1 MRAPL
6 ALALLLTTSVLT
18 ALPSPEPVE
27 RASPEPVERASPE
40 PVERARPERVEA
52 QEAAAPIAPSM
63 AGAELA
69 KALDGWIAPQAAAG
83 SFAGVVLVA
92 KDGKPQFEAAYGPAD
107 RQRQT
112 PITTDLR
119 FNLASIGKA
128 FTKVG
133 IGQLVQQGKLRFT
146 DTVGGLLPG
155 YPNKDAHPA
164 TVEQLLNH
172 TGGIANFFG
181 PDFDATPK
189 DRFSSNADYFAF
201 VAPKPLTFSPGSR
214 NAYCNG
220 CYVVLGEIIAKLSG
234 QPYERYIEQQV
245 FTVAG
250 MTTAGF
256 VSYGDPATA
265 LPYTRQRGDGT
276 TPESAIGLHGRRG
289 SAAGG
294 AFARAADLLAFDQA
308 VRGERLLNSTLTDWF
323 YGNIDEAS
331 VVAAMKDTP
340 TARGAELRG
349 IGIAGGAPG
358 ANAMLEAGP
367 TWTVIV
373 VGNLDPPNAGR
384 IATAIRRALH

>member
-1 MRAPL
+1 MRAQL
-6 ALALLLTTSVLT
+6 ALALLLTTSIVT
-18 ALPSPEPVE
+18 AG
-27 RASPEPVERASPE
+27 ASPEPVEWASPE
-40 PVERARPERVEA
+40 PVEA
-52 QEAAAPIAPSM
+52 QDSTAPIAPSM
-63 AGAELA
+63 AGDALA

-92 KDGKPQFEAAYGPAD
+92 KDGRPQFEAAYGLAD

-112 PITTDLR
+112 RITSDLR

-146 DTVGGLLPG
+146 DTVGALLPG
-155 YPNKDAHPA
+155 YPNTDAHAA

-172 TGGIANFFG
+172 TGGIADFFG
-181 PDFDATPK
+181 RDFDATPK
-189 DRFSSNADYFAF
+189 DRFRSNADYFAF
-201 VAPKPLTFSPGSR
+201 VAPRPLTFPPGSR
-214 NAYCNG
+214 NQYCNG
-220 CYVVLGEIIAKLSG
+220 CYVVLGEIIARISG
-234 QPYERYIEQQV
+234 LPYERYVEEHV
-245 FTVAG
+245 FKAAG

-276 TPESAIGLHGRRG
+276 TPESAIGLHGVRG

-323 YGNIDEAS
+323 YGNIDEAG
-331 VVAAMKDTP
+331 VVAALKEQSP
-340 TARGAELRG
+340 AQGSALRG

-367 TWTVIV
+367 TWTVVV

-384 IATAIRRALH
+384 LATAIRRALR